1 MFFYIDVHAL
11 ATAAT
16 LYLPAD
22 RWCPGSVVGVSVV
35 VGAAVDVGGV
45 DAVVDGSGM
54 LGMISAGGA
63 DDIIFRSFNNSSRL
77 LLRYFLM

>member
-45 DAVVDGSGM
+45 DAVVDGSWI
-54 LGMISAGGA
+54 LGTSAGAA
-63 DDIIFRSFNNSSRL
+63 DDIIFRSVSSSSRFD
-77 LLRYFLM
+77 LRYFLM

>member
-35 VGAAVDVGGV
+35 VGAAVDGGV

-54 LGMISAGGA
+54 LGTMSAGGA
-63 DDIIFRSFNNSSRL
+63 DDIIFRSVSSSSRFD
-77 LLRYFLM
+77 LRYFLM